1 MMLPSYHPATMMLDE
16 LLDEQARSRNV
27 HGGVT
32 SIRVLFALLALL
44 VLRVLLVPFAVHTD
58 HPPMLLMLLTTAYA
72 HEQLALRIAGRSQLQ
87 TGGGGG
93 GGGGGGAYSGTDSG
107 ASGAALG
114 VSSLPEAVEVA
125 QLFVWGSGRGNTADV
140 LHWSEACGAQPNR
153 PPTAA
158 ELALPLCPICAGA
171 GLTAEP

>member
-1 MMLPSYHPATMMLDE
+1 
-16 LLDEQARSRNV
+16 
-27 HGGVT
+27 
-32 SIRVLFALLALL
+32 
-44 VLRVLLVPFAVHTD
+44 
-58 HPPMLLMLLTTAYA
+58 MLLMLLTTAYA